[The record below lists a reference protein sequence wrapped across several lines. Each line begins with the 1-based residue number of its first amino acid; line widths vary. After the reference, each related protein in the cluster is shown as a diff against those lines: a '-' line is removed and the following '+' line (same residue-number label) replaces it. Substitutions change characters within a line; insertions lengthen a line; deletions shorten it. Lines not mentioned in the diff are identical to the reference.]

1 MLDNINSGED
11 YAKILIDTL
20 REAPSDE
27 MPLDLLNYWCKNVYG
42 AAIKSY
48 NDYILGNRETFML
61 HIEEIE
67 KCYEDAGL
75 QYTQDLL
82 NGMVD
87 KGVIEALINESGEIV
102 YGLTEKGK
110 KYKL

>member
-27 MPLDLLNYWCKNVYG
+27 MPLDLLNYWCKNVYD

-48 NDYILGNRETFML
+48 NAYR
-61 HIEEIE
+61 
-67 KCYEDAGL
+67 
-75 QYTQDLL
+75 
-82 NGMVD
+82 
-87 KGVIEALINESGEIV
+87 SRIV
-102 YGLTEKGK
+102 
-110 KYKL
+110 